1 MGTIADD
8 VAAFEADMD
17 AHLDRLNADV
27 RWGGDALTLDQ
38 VDMRDADY
46 ARYDANCTLM
56 RHLETHARDV
66 DGVFPVDGAGLYLF
80 LVRPYNRAPKEYY
93 GTTSGRTLVRALLD
107 VWRMTDEQA
116 AKADK
121 ARQLDK
127 AGVVALSTLFDV
139 HRALIELR
147 KTIACGAFDSAYGV
161 ADDIDAILADNS
173 LPAKRVSLNEMIDLL
188 AKVVT

>member
-1 MGTIADD
+1 MGAIAED

-17 AHLDRLNADV
+17 EHLARLNADV
-27 RWGGDALTLDQ
+27 RWGGDALTLAE
-38 VDMRDADY
+38 VDAAGEGDGRDY
-46 ARYDANCTLM
+46 ADRALL
-56 RHLETHARDV
+56 RHLLSHARDV
-66 DGVFPVDGAGLYLF
+66 DGVLPVDGAGLYL
-80 LVRPYNRAPKEYY
+80 VMVSPYNRASKEYY
-93 GTTSGRTLVRALLD
+93 GTTAGRALVRALLD
-107 VWRMTDEQA
+107 VWRMADEEVA
-116 AKADK
+116 RADK

-161 ADDIDAILADNS
+161 ADDIDTILADNS

-188 AKVVT
+188 AKVAT

>member
-1 MGTIADD
+1 MGAIAED

-17 AHLDRLNADV
+17 AHLARLNADV
-27 RWGGDALTLDQ
+27 RWGGDALTLAE
-38 VDMRDADY
+38 VDAAGEGDGRDY
-46 ARYDANCTLM
+46 ANLALM
-56 RHLETHARDV
+56 SHLLSHARGV
-66 DGVFPVDGAGLYLF
+66 DGVFPVDGACIYLAM
-80 LVRPYNRAPKEYY
+80 VKPYGRAYKEYY
-93 GTTSGRTLVRALLD
+93 GTAAGRALVRALLD
-107 VWRMTDEQA
+107 VWRMTDEEGA
-116 AKADK
+116 RADK

-161 ADDIDAILADNS
+161 ADDIDTILADNS

-188 AKVVT
+188 AKVAT